1 MNLVIN
7 NSIYQQAQMYA
18 QEQGISLN
26 TVVENFLKRFVSN
39 RKKLETENV
48 PDVVLSLLGA
58 AAPVEESDINGQ
70 LIFAVSYLCRNPTAA
85 WSGEDPEECNSPS
98 RPPGKGALRGVY
110 TAILWI
116 LPGPGCPQRRCKKST
131 FS

>member
-26 TVVENFLKRFVSN
+26 TVVENFLKRFVNN

-58 AAPVEESDINGQ
+58 AAPVEESDINGREAYYRYIDEKYQ
-70 LIFAVSYLCRNPTAA
+70 
-85 WSGEDPEECNSPS
+85 
-98 RPPGKGALRGVY
+98 
-110 TAILWI
+110 
-116 LPGPGCPQRRCKKST
+116 
-131 FS
+131 